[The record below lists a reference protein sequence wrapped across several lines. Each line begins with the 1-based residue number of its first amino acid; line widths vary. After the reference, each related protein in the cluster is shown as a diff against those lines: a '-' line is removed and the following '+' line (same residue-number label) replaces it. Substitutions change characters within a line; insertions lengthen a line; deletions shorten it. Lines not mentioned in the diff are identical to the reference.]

1 MRTVDER
8 TAGLA
13 DTMQVLGDSVNTNLR
28 VAMPGII
35 DSWDAATQTATVQL
49 ALREKLRNAG
59 AEKDIDIPL
68 LVDVPVIMP
77 KAGGYLLAFTPAA
90 GDEVLVIFG
99 DMCIDAWW
107 QSGGIQNQDEMRRHD
122 LSDGFAVFGC
132 WSQPNK
138 PVLPTQGVR
147 LQTEDGTTNITLT
160 GGSVAINAAEIA
172 LNGHVTVSDGI
183 AITGTGTLNGAP
195 IKTGD

>member
-1 MRTVDER
+1 MRTIDER

-13 DTMQVLGDSVNTNLR
+13 DTMQVLGDTVNSNLR

-35 DSWDAATQTATVQL
+35 DGWDDVTQTATVQL
-49 ALREKLRNAG
+49 ALREKRTNAG

-77 KAGGYLLAFTPAA
+77 RAGGYSLAFAPEK

-107 QSGGIQNQDEMRRHD
+107 QSGGIQNQDELRRHD

-132 WSQPNK
+132 WSQPRK
-138 PVLPTQGVR
+138 PSLPSSGVR
-147 LQTEDGTTNITLT
+147 LQKDDGSTSIILT
-160 GGSVAINAAEIA
+160 DGSVSINASEIA

-183 AITGTGTLNGAP
+183 AITGSGTLNGAA
-195 IKTGD
+195 IETVH

>member
-77 KAGGYLLAFTPAA
+77 KAGGYMLAFAPAA

-107 QSGGIQNQDEMRRHD
+107 QSGGVQNQDEMRRHD

-138 PVLPTQGVR
+138 PVLPSSGIR
-147 LQTEDGTTNITLT
+147 LQKDDGSTSIALT
-160 GGSVAINAAEIA
+160 SGSVSINAGSIA

-183 AITGTGTLNGAP
+183 AITGTGTLNGQP